1 VTSPSRNEMKKNQQ
15 KEKKRI
21 LTSLVQRTL
30 GNVRLMLAKSPVTS
44 AVALS
49 ILFGLAVNAVGAI
62 IIWQKYVVSERQRQ
76 LEAFAEHN
84 ARLAAANVANYM
96 HGAYEKL
103 AFFTKSSSLA
113 TALTYSD
120 RVGMLE
126 IHNALKN
133 SFPRAQMIRIFRL
146 GEAKVDLDGDP
157 PLRFAEVDIIRKAER
172 REKVIPEALDVGG
185 GWRINVVVPVPE
197 DATKPVLGTILVTL
211 PIEEVYLQMRKGT
224 EEVGKVSLYQTF
236 NNSPRLMGTFG
247 KGTLFKAAPI
257 NVPDSPWQVEFT
269 ASEKLYASTQIDYA
283 FLLLVG
289 VVGSLGGMAF
299 FILIGL
305 AIGRQIHRKQQALEE
320 TRVRMGRSPQT
331 DASPI
336 RERSILD
343 LNILER
349 DEELLGLD
357 EVVTDETVDP
367 LELDDLPDVL
377 PDGDLAMQIPEHIFR
392 SYDIRGL
399 VPDEISNELALQI
412 GKALGSEALEQGEKA
427 LIVARDARTHSPIL
441 VENLI
446 RGILSTG
453 CKVINI
459 GTVPTP
465 LLYFATEILEDCSSG
480 VVVTASH
487 NPAAFNGFKVVMK
500 GQVRTE
506 ADIKAVRTRILKQN
520 YKQGIGSEESVDVV
534 DRYIDAIFSD
544 VALAGDVTVVIDAGS
559 GVTGKVAPRL
569 FEELGCRVV
578 PLYCDLDGNFP
589 HHGPDPSKA
598 ENLQDLIQK
607 VQESGAHL
615 GVAFDGDGDR
625 LAVVTPT
632 GQIIWPDR
640 LLMLFAKDIL
650 ARNPGADVVF
660 DVKSSRQLNSVI
672 SSNGGRPIMWKTGH
686 APMRAKVIETG
697 ALVGGEYSGH
707 IFIKDRWYGFDDG
720 MYAAAR
726 LIEIMSLRDESLD
739 EIFAEFPPLCI
750 TPEYRVPVP
759 ENVKFDLVQR
769 LVDEGEFGEAKL
781 ITLDGLRVEFPYG
794 WGLVRASNTGAELT
808 LRFEAESEEQIH
820 HLKGLLTRE
829 IRKIDNSIEFRWN

>member
-1 VTSPSRNEMKKNQQ
+1 MASPSIEELKKKNK
-15 KEKKRI
+15 KEKKPPAAGKAIEKIRA
-21 LTSLVQRTL
+21 L
-30 GNVRLMLAKSPVTS
+30 LARSPITS

-49 ILFGLAVNAVGAI
+49 ILLGLAINAVAGLVA
-62 IIWQKYVVSERQRQ
+62 WQKYVVQERQRQ
-76 LEAFAEHN
+76 MEAFAEHN

-96 HGAYEKL
+96 HGAYERL

-120 RVGMLE
+120 SVGLLE
-126 IHNALKN
+126 IDKALRN
-133 SFPRAQMIRIFRL
+133 SFPRAQAIRIFRV

-157 PLRFAEVDIIRKAER
+157 PLRFAEVEIIKKAEQ

-185 GWRINVVVPVPE
+185 GWRINIVVPVPQ
-197 DATKPVLGTILVTL
+197 DPQKPVLGTIMVTL
-211 PIEEVYLQMRKGT
+211 PMEELFQQMRKGLD
-224 EEVGKVSLYQTF
+224 EVGKISLYQIF
-236 NNSPRLMGTFG
+236 NKTPRLMGSFG
-247 KGTLFKAAPI
+247 KGTIYKAPPI
-257 NVPDSPWQVEFT
+257 NVPESPWQVEFT
-269 ASEKLYASTQIDYA
+269 ASEKLFESTRIDYT

-289 VVGSLGGMAF
+289 VVASLATMAL

-305 AIGRQIHRKQQALEE
+305 AVGRQIYRKQLALQE
-320 TRVRMGRSPQT
+320 THIRMGRPT
-331 DASPI
+331 AKGASQSG
-336 RERSILD
+336 RDILD
-343 LNILER
+343 LNLLKE
-349 DEELLGLD
+349 DEDLLGLEGDSEQQD
-357 EVVTDETVDP
+357 EVLDIDVPDEAATDSASAAV
-367 LELDDLPDVL
+367 PD
-377 PDGDLAMQIPEHIFR
+377 HIFR
-392 SYDIRGL
+392 CYDIRGR
-399 VPDEISNELALQI
+399 VPEEVSNDLALQI

-446 RGILSTG
+446 RGVLSTG

-465 LLYFATEILEDCSSG
+465 LLYFATEVLEESSSG
-480 VVVTASH
+480 VIVTASH
-487 NPAAFNGFKVVMK
+487 SPAAYNGFKVVMK

-506 ADIKAVRTRILKQN
+506 EDIKAVRTRILKQN
-520 YKQGIGSEESVDVV
+520 FRQGIGTEDSVDVI
-534 DRYIDAIFSD
+534 DRYVEAIFSD
-544 VALAGDVTVVIDAGS
+544 IALAGDINIVVDAGS

-569 FEELGCRVV
+569 FEELGCRVT
-578 PLYCDLDGNFP
+578 PLFCDLDGNFP
-589 HHGPDPSKA
+589 HHGPDPSVEA
-598 ENLQDLIQK
+598 NLQDLIRK
-607 VQESGAHL
+607 VQETQADL

-625 LAVVTPT
+625 LAVVTPS

-672 SSNGGRPIMWKTGH
+672 AGSGGRPIMWKTGH

-726 LIEIMSLRDESLD
+726 LIEIMSLRDENLD
-739 EIFAEFPPLCI
+739 QIFAEFPPLCA
-750 TPEYRVPVP
+750 TPEIRIPVAEEAKFALI
-759 ENVKFDLVQR
+759 ENLVAS
-769 LVDEGEFGEAKL
+769 GEFDDAKI
-781 ITLDGLRVEFPYG
+781 ITLDGLRVEYPYG

-808 LRFEAESEEQIH
+808 MRFEAESQEQIH
-820 HLKGLLTRE
+820 KLKALFTRE
-829 IRKIDNSIEFRWN
+829 IRKIDSSITIQW

>member
-1 VTSPSRNEMKKNQQ
+1 VTSPSLEELKKNKQ
-15 KEKKRI
+15 KNKKQKKPSFMPLLLDKLR
-21 LTSLVQRTL
+21 Q
-30 GNVRLMLAKSPVTS
+30 MLALSPITS

-49 ILFGLAVNAVGAI
+49 ILFGLAVNGLAALVA
-62 IIWQKYVVSERQRQ
+62 WQKYVVQERQQQ
-76 LEAFAEHN
+76 LEAFAEHK
-84 ARLAAANVANYM
+84 ARLAASNVANYM

-113 TALTYSD
+113 TALTYDD

-133 SFPRAQMIRIFRL
+133 SFPRAQAIRIFGL
-146 GEAKVDLDGDP
+146 GEAKVDLQGDP
-157 PLRFAEVDIIRKAER
+157 PLRFAEVDIIQKSEK

-197 DATKPVLGTILVTL
+197 DATKPVLGTIMVTL
-211 PIEEVYLQMRKGT
+211 PIEELYQQMRKDID
-224 EEVGKVSLYQTF
+224 EVGKVSLYQTF

-247 KGTLFKAAPI
+247 KGTLYKAQSI
-257 NVPDSPWQVEFT
+257 NVPNSPWQVEFT
-269 ASEKLYASTQIDYA
+269 ASETLFESTQIDYT

-289 VVGSLGGMAF
+289 VVASLGVMAF

-305 AIGRQIHRKQQALEE
+305 AVGRQIHRKQQALAE
-320 TRVRMGRSPQT
+320 THLRMGRSVQPSKST
-331 DASPI
+331 SK
-336 RERSILD
+336 ERSILD
-343 LNILER
+343 LNMSEQ

-357 EVVTDETVDP
+357 DAREASETLDLDNQSNADGAGAVDQ
-367 LELDDLPDVL
+367 
-377 PDGDLAMQIPEHIFR
+377 MQIPDHIFR
-392 SYDIRGL
+392 SYDIRGV
-399 VPDEISNELALQI
+399 VPEEITNELALQI

-427 LIVARDARTHSPIL
+427 LIVARDARIHSPIL

-446 RGILSTG
+446 RGVLSTG
-453 CKVINI
+453 CRVINI

-465 LLYFATEILEDCSSG
+465 LLYFATEILEECSSG
-480 VVVTASH
+480 VIVTASH

-520 YKQGIGSEESVDVV
+520 YKQGIGSEENVDVV

-544 VALAGDVTVVIDAGS
+544 VALAGDITVVIDAGS

-589 HHGPDPSKA
+589 HHGPDPSKV
-598 ENLQDLIQK
+598 ENLQDLIKK
-607 VQESGAHL
+607 VQESQAHL

-632 GQIIWPDR
+632 GEIIWPDR

-660 DVKSSRQLNSVI
+660 DVKSSRQLNTVI

-686 APMRAKVIETG
+686 APMRAKVMETG
-697 ALVGGEYSGH
+697 ALVGGEFSGH

-739 EIFAEFPPLCI
+739 EIFAEFPPQCI

-759 ENVKFDLVQR
+759 EEIKFALVQQ
-769 LVDEGEFGEAKL
+769 LIAEGDFGQAKL
-781 ITLDGLRVEFPYG
+781 VTLDGLRVEFPYG

-808 LRFEAESEEQIH
+808 LRFEAESDEQIH
-820 HLKGLLTRE
+820 KLKALFTRE
-829 IRKIDNSIEFRWN
+829 IRKIDGSVEFRWN